1 MSDLL
6 ATLEVETAPKPTAA
20 VIWLHGLGADGNDFA
35 PIVPELK
42 LPKAPA
48 VRFVFPHAPMMAV
61 TINNGHVMRAWYDVS
76 FGDLEGTTRRA
87 DEKGVRASQLQVGQ
101 LIEREIKRGVAARN
115 IVLAGFSQG
124 GAIALQTGLR
134 YPERLAGIMALSTYL
149 PLGEHIAAEASPAN
163 GDVPIFY
170 AHGSHDPVIPL
181 AMATMSREKLAA
193 ANYAVEWH
201 EYPMQHSV
209 CAEEVGEISRW
220 LAQVLRP

>member
-1 MSDLL
+1 MSELL
-6 ATLEVETAPKPTAA
+6 ESLEIETAPKPAAA

-35 PIVPELK
+35 PIVPELR
-42 LPKAPA
+42 LAAAPA

-61 TINNGHVMRAWYDVS
+61 TINNGNVMRAWYDVS

-87 DEKGVRASQLQVGQ
+87 DEKGVRASQLQVGR
-101 LIEREIKRGVAARN
+101 LIEREIKRGIAPRN

-149 PLGEHIAAEASPAN
+149 PMSDSIAAEASPAN
-163 GDVPIFY
+163 RDVPVFY
-170 AHGSHDPVIPL
+170 AHGTYDQVIPL
-181 AMATMSREKLAA
+181 AMATTSREKLAVA
-193 ANYAVEWH
+193 KYAVEWH

-209 CAEEVGEISRW
+209 CAEEVADISRW
-220 LAQVLRP
+220 LAQVLRT